1 MPYGR
6 DGAVALLDQVPRK
19 VEKNRMLPMCGC
31 TNVPKS
37 GKKIVPRR
45 YRKKCS
51 YICRSMCFR
60 PLRAG
65 YIPNSQAQAGKFD
78 ALITERLLRAVS
90 RFIAITAGCIP
101 IHERDARLT
110 SHRWRACRH
119 WGHDVLN
126 AFKIRI
132 EVLVLNDDQMR
143 KHHGYTVL
151 VYGSMMKY
159 SPKHALVIKW

>member
-1 MPYGR
+1 MFRSAWHPHSQVIHIAKSGKTG
-6 DGAVALLDQVPRK
+6 DNKCGPMQLVDQGFDKGTACR
-19 VEKNRMLPMCGC
+19 RA
-31 TNVPKS
+31 S

-101 IHERDARLT
+101 IHKRDARLT
-110 SHRWRACRH
+110 SPRWRACGH
-119 WGHDVLN
+119 WGHQDQPRN
-126 AFKIRI
+126 AFKFLKQLTGLQ
-132 EVLVLNDDQMR
+132 VMDPDPF
-143 KHHGYTVL
+143 T
-151 VYGSMMKY
+151 
-159 SPKHALVIKW
+159 

>member
-1 MPYGR
+1 MSHVATTSVSCFRVLNPCRNGR

-19 VEKNRMLPMCGC
+19 VEKIVCCLCVGAQMCL
-31 TNVPKS
+31 

-78 ALITERLLRAVS
+78 APVLYP
-90 RFIAITAGCIP
+90 GK
-101 IHERDARLT
+101 RDARLT
-110 SHRWRACRH
+110 PRWRACGH
-119 WGHDVLN
+119 WGHQALN
-126 AFKIRI
+126 AYKDPI
-132 EVLVLNDDQMR
+132 VVTSLLVP
-143 KHHGYTVL
+143 HPEPFTV
-151 VYGSMMKY
+151 
-159 SPKHALVIKW
+159 PFTRH

>member
-1 MPYGR
+1 MSHVATTSVSCFRVLNPCRNGR

-19 VEKNRMLPMCGC
+19 VEKIVCCLCVGAQMCL
-31 TNVPKS
+31 

-78 ALITERLLRAVS
+78 ALITELLLRAVS

-101 IHERDARLT
+101 IHKRDARLT
-110 SHRWRACRH
+110 SPRWRACGH
-119 WGHDVLN
+119 WGHQALN
-126 AFKIRI
+126 AYKDPI
-132 EVLVLNDDQMR
+132 VVTSLLVP
-143 KHHGYTVL
+143 HPEPFTV
-151 VYGSMMKY
+151 
-159 SPKHALVIKW
+159 PFTRH

>member
-1 MPYGR
+1 MIRHLATTSCCFRVLHPCHMAVMGPWHCSTKYLAKSR
-6 DGAVALLDQVPRK
+6 KNVCCLCVGAQ
-19 VEKNRMLPMCGC
+19 MCL
-31 TNVPKS
+31 

-101 IHERDARLT
+101 IHKRDARLT
-110 SHRWRACRH
+110 SPRWRACGH
-119 WGHDVLN
+119 WGHQDQPRN
-126 AFKIRI
+126 AFKFLKQLTGLQ
-132 EVLVLNDDQMR
+132 VMDPDPF
-143 KHHGYTVL
+143 T
-151 VYGSMMKY
+151 
-159 SPKHALVIKW
+159 

>member
-1 MPYGR
+1 MIRTISNIPWPSEPSGR
-6 DGAVALLDQVPRK
+6 RLACVVGCVATGALGNPWSRPDAMHRA
-19 VEKNRMLPMCGC
+19 R
-31 TNVPKS
+31 
-37 GKKIVPRR
+37 KIVPRR

-101 IHERDARLT
+101 IHKRDARLT
-110 SHRWRACRH
+110 SPRWRACGH
-119 WGHDVLN
+119 WGHQDQARN
-126 AFKIRI
+126 AYKFLIQLTGLQVI
-132 EVLVLNDDQMR
+132 HSPSHPLV
-143 KHHGYTVL
+143 T
-151 VYGSMMKY
+151 
-159 SPKHALVIKW
+159 KW

>member
-1 MPYGR
+1 
-6 DGAVALLDQVPRK
+6 
-19 VEKNRMLPMCGC
+19 MLPMCGC

-101 IHERDARLT
+101 IHKRDARLT
-110 SHRWRACRH
+110 SPRWRACGH

-126 AFKIRI
+126 AFKIRA
-132 EVLVLNDDQMR
+132 LKSSSSMMTKCANTSLN
-143 KHHGYTVL
+143 GYTVL

-159 SPKHALVIKW
+159 SPSHALVIKR

>member
-1 MPYGR
+1 
-6 DGAVALLDQVPRK
+6 
-19 VEKNRMLPMCGC
+19 MLPMCGC

-101 IHERDARLT
+101 IHKRDARLT
-110 SHRWRACRH
+110 SPRWRACGHWRH
-119 WGHDVLN
+119 QDQAQN
-126 AFKIRI
+126 AYKFLIQLTGAVSLQNTG
-132 EVLVLNDDQMR
+132 VLVIICMFCHLSAC
-143 KHHGYTVL
+143 K
-151 VYGSMMKY
+151 
-159 SPKHALVIKW
+159 